1 MKDALELK
9 QDIVFRTT
17 LRGLELEFHSTWGL
31 FSPREIDVGSRML
44 VEQIE
49 LEPKHLSLDL
59 GCGYGAIGIPVA
71 RCCPAGRVHM
81 VDKDGVA
88 LRYARMN
95 AQINQADN
103 CVVYDSNALSA
114 VEAHGFDNVLSNIPA
129 NVGKELLYIILS
141 DAWDHLKPG
150 GRLYVVT
157 IAGLRRFIERNLN
170 DVFGN
175 YHKLKQGGTYAVAM
189 AQRLKPGRRASTS
202 CTASTDLHAWSATTR
217 DASTSPTT
225 ASGQTGSS
233 GQQGK
238 NLHEHQRAYLRRLC
252 G

>member
-17 LRGLELEFHSTWGL
+17 LRGQELEFHSTWGL

-44 VEQIE
+44 VEEIE
-49 LEPKHLSLDL
+49 LEPGHLSLDL

-81 VDKDGVA
+81 VDKDAVA
-88 LRYARMN
+88 LRYALQN
-95 AQINQADN
+95 AQINNVSN
-103 CVVYDSNALSA
+103 CLVYESNALSA
-114 VEAHGFDNVLSNIPA
+114 VKTQGFDNVISNIPA
-129 NVGKELLYIILS
+129 NVGRELLYIILS

-157 IAGLRRFIERNLN
+157 IAGIRKFIQRNLT

-175 YHKLKQGGTYAVAM
+175 YHKLRQGGTYTVAM
-189 AQRLKPGRRASTS
+189 AERTPYGHRLSE
-202 CTASTDLHAWSATTR
+202 R
-217 DASTSPTT
+217 DNS
-225 ASGQTGSS
+225 
-233 GQQGK
+233 
-238 NLHEHQRAYLRRLC
+238 
-252 G
+252 